1 MKEYYKVK
9 NYRCISV
16 KFLGPTNFNGA
27 RIKIFE
33 EDRDGK
39 KVSRIFSYNYKY
51 SDIGQQAYKILIK
64 NGFKVICKSCLH
76 DRDLILCDNWGS
88 DFIELKDIKE

>member
-51 SDIGQQAYKILIK
+51 
-64 NGFKVICKSCLH
+64 
-76 DRDLILCDNWGS
+76 
-88 DFIELKDIKE
+88 